1 MEANPD
7 KIEIDFEIM
16 KDPTLRDLGEYAS
29 SCLNDDP
36 EDKVGGLGTR
46 AEANL
51 SILLEGIFNGEDT
64 QLGRNNSVEKSPF
77 KNRPFTCLVCD
88 KNFNNCT
95 NWKTHLKIH
104 SEEQLFKCLHCPNSS
119 TSTPEKRLPFQF
131 TQLKTQ
137 IVNVVKKGAQKIKV

>member
-1 MEANPD
+1 MNFISFSVFFHSFISD
-7 KIEIDFEIM
+7 KKPEIC
-16 KDPTLRDLGEYAS
+16 PLSPYVSAGR
-29 SCLNDDP
+29 P
-36 EDKVGGLGTR
+36 WLGTR

-51 SILLEGIFNGEDT
+51 SIHLEGIFNGEDT
-64 QLGRNNSVEKSPF
+64 QLGRNNSVEKSPIED
-77 KNRPFTCLVCD
+77 RPFTCLVCD